1 MTGYLRMTECLLA
14 ATVGCWRLLIAEA
27 PYNDKKQLEP
37 LTAAAENVPVICGYS
52 RLPMENKML

>member
-1 MTGYLRMTECLLA
+1 MTECLLA